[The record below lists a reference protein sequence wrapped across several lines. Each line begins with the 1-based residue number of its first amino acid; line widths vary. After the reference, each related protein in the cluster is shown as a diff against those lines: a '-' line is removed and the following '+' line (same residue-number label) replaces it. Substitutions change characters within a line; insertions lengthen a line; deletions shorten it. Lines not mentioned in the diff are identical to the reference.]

1 MLEQRASELEW
12 MDSPDFDPRQTA
24 DAFRFLVLVNR
35 WFGGIRPLLSFFWGE
50 SQGWDRSTTY
60 RILDV
65 GCGAGDVAVAL
76 VRWSRRNG
84 YHLHI
89 DAIDKHVHTVDLARR
104 RCQGYPEISVIHQDV
119 FRPNSR
125 KHDYVH
131 ASQFLHH
138 FPNGKVVSVVN
149 HLAGLSRRK
158 LVINDLVRAPLHYLS
173 AWAFTLLASPVS
185 RHDARLS
192 IRKGFKIDELGGLL
206 TGGGRGDFFIER
218 HFFFRFLLIID
229 NRKEAH

>member
-1 MLEQRASELEW
+1 VFLLEQRASELEW
-12 MDSPDFDPRQTA
+12 MDGPDFGLQETI
-24 DAFRFLVLVNR
+24 DAFRFLVFVNR
-35 WFGGIRPLLSFFWGE
+35 WFGGIQPLLRFFRRE
-50 SQGWDRSTTY
+50 SQSWDRHETY

-76 VRWSRRNG
+76 ARWGRRRG
-84 YHLHI
+84 YHLQV
-89 DAIDKHVHTVDLARR
+89 DAIDKHTLTVDLARR
-104 RCQGYPEISVIHQDV
+104 RCRGYPEISVSHQDI
-119 FRPNSR
+119 FHPNSR

-138 FPNGKVVSVVN
+138 FPDGRVVSVVN
-149 HLAGLSRRK
+149 HLACMAGRK

-192 IRKGFKIDELGGLL
+192 IRKGFRIDELARLL
-206 TGGGRGDFFIER
+206 VGGGRAGFSIEK

-229 NRKEAH
+229 GCG

>member
-12 MDSPDFDPRQTA
+12 MDSPDFGLQETA
-24 DAFRFLVLVNR
+24 DAFRFLILVNR
-35 WFGGIRPLLSFFWGE
+35 WFGGIQPLLSFFRRE
-50 SQGWDRSTTY
+50 SRGWDRRRTY

-84 YHLHI
+84 YHLQV
-89 DAIDKHVHTVDLARR
+89 DAIDKHALTVDLARR
-104 RCQGYPEISVIHQDV
+104 RCRSYPEISVGHQDV
-119 FRPNSR
+119 FYPKGR

-138 FPNGKVVSVVN
+138 FPNGEIVSVVN
-149 HLAGLSRRK
+149 HLVGLARRK

-192 IRKGFKIDELGGLL
+192 VRKGFRLDELGGLL
-206 TGGGRGDFFIER
+206 AGGGCGDFYIER
-218 HFFFRFLLIID
+218 HFFFRFLLIFD
-229 NRKEAH
+229 NQL

>member
-1 MLEQRASELEW
+1 
-12 MDSPDFDPRQTA
+12 MDGPDFGLEETA

-35 WFGGIRPLLSFFWGE
+35 WFGGIRPLLSFFRRE
-50 SQGWDRSTTY
+50 SQSWDRRGTY

-76 VRWSRRNG
+76 ARWGRRSG
-84 YHLHI
+84 YRLRV
-89 DAIDKHVHTVDLARR
+89 DAIDKHALTVDLARR
-104 RCQGYPEISVIHQDV
+104 RCSGYPEISVSHQDV
-119 FRPNSR
+119 FHPNGR

-138 FPNGKVVSVVN
+138 FPDGRVVSVVD
-149 HLAGLSRRK
+149 HLAGLAGRK

-173 AWAFTLLASPVS
+173 AWAFTLLAAPVS

-192 IRKGFKIDELGGLL
+192 IRKGFRIDELEELL
-206 TGGGRGDFFIER
+206 ASGGRDDFYLEK

-229 NRKEAH
+229 GCG